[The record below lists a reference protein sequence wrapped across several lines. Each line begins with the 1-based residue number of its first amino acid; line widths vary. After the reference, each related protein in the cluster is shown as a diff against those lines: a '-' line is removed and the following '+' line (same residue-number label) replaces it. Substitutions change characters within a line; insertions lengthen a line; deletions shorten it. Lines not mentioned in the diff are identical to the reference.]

1 MNGTEL
7 LIIGCLKRNR
17 KRDYWSVYFL
27 AKKLNKNP
35 STISRALK
43 SLEEKGIIERTKVR
57 DRYYLTRLSPEYE
70 KKIIIR
76 KKKEVPEIMTL
87 FNMVTGGN

>member
-7 LIIGCLKRNR
+7 LIIGCLRRNK

-43 SLEEKGIIERTKVR
+43 SLEQKGIIERVKIR
-57 DRYYLTRLSPEYE
+57 DRYYLTKLSDEYE
-70 KKIIIR
+70 RKIIMR
-76 KKKEVPEIMTL
+76 KKKDNPEILTL
-87 FNMVTGGN
+87 FNQILKR